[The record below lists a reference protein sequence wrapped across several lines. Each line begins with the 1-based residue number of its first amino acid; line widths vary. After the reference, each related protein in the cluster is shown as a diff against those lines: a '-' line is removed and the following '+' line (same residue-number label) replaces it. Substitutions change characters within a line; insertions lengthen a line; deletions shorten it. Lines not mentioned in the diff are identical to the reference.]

1 MIEIIRIIFL
11 LATVA
16 FAGIGLVF
24 FLFGVLGLA
33 FPRENVQYSERE
45 LLWMALAGAG
55 DLVAA
60 ALLVAGVLSGS
71 V

>member
-16 FAGIGLVF
+16 FGGIGLVF